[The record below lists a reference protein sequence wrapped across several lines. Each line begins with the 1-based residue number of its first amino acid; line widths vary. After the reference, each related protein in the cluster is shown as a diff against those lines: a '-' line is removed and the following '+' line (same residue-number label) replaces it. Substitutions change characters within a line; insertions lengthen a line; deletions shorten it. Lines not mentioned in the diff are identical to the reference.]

1 MQEREAKLA
10 VPVGFE
16 LPELGGADD
25 GFLAEPQAP
34 KRMRTTYYDTPDL
47 RLARWGASLRHR
59 PGEGWTVKLPVGQEG
74 ALLVRGEHVFPGD
87 GRKPPE
93 EAVDLVRAFVRSGQL
108 SPVVR
113 MRTLRR
119 PVELRDQAGAP
130 LAELVDDEVQ
140 VLDGNRISS
149 RFREIEVELA
159 EGETADALERVLER
173 VLERLRQAGAE
184 AADPTPKYLRALAGR
199 DGQLGPELA
208 QPELDPHA
216 SVEALL
222 RHDLAAGTM
231 RLFRHEAAVRIG
243 EDPEAVHQARVA
255 TRRLRS
261 TLRTF
266 RRLLEPEWTARL
278 RDELKWLADLLGA
291 VRDADVL
298 LARFHR
304 HLAAL
309 PEADAKAGQRL
320 LKSLVERREADRG
333 RLLGVMGE
341 PRYTTLLDD
350 LVAAAAA
357 PALLPGA
364 DQPAD
369 EAMPPLVAK
378 PWRQLRKTVRSA
390 GPDPAD
396 EELHQIRIR
405 AKRVRYAAE
414 AVEPVIGKPA
424 ERFADAAADLQDVL
438 GDQHDAVV
446 GETWLREAARSARR
460 DEALVAGLLVAA
472 ERASAAAS
480 RGAWRSVWQALDKKK
495 LRAWF

>member
-34 KRMRTTYYDTPDL
+34 RRLRTTYYDTPDL

-59 PGEGWTVKLPVGQEG
+59 PGEGWTVKLPEGQDG
-74 ALLVRGEHVFPGD
+74 ALLVRAEHVFPGD
-87 GRKPPE
+87 GRKPPA
-93 EAVDLVRAFVRSGQL
+93 EAVDLVRAFVRSAQL

-119 PVELRDQAGAP
+119 PVELRDQEGVP

-140 VLDGNRISS
+140 VLDGRRIAA
-149 RFREIEVELA
+149 RFREVEVELTEA
-159 EGETADALERVLER
+159 ATGGLLERVLD
-173 VLERLRQAGAE
+173 RLAGAGAE

-199 DGQLGPELA
+199 DGQLGPELP
-208 QPELDPHA
+208 QPSLDQGA

-266 RRLLEPEWTARL
+266 RKLLEPEWTTRL

-298 LARFHR
+298 LGRFEG
-304 HLAAL
+304 HLEAL
-309 PEADAKAGQRL
+309 PEADAEAGRRL
-320 LKSLVERREADRG
+320 LRGLVERREADRG
-333 RLLGVMGE
+333 RLLAAMGE
-341 PRYTTLLDD
+341 SRYATLLDD
-350 LVAAAAA
+350 LVAAALA

-364 DQPAD
+364 DQPAV
-369 EAMPPLVAK
+369 EVMPALVAK
-378 PWRQLRKTVRSA
+378 PWRRLRKTVRAA
-390 GPDPAD
+390 GDDPTD
-396 EELHQIRIR
+396 EELHQVRIR
-405 AKRVRYAAE
+405 AKRARYAAE
-414 AVEPVIGKPA
+414 AVEPVIGKQA

-446 GETWLREAARSARR
+446 GEAWLRQAARSARR
-460 DEALVAGLLVAA
+460 DGAVAAGMLVAA
-472 ERASAAAS
+472 ELAGAAAA
-480 RGAWRSVWQALDKKK
+480 RDAWPSAWKALDKKK
-495 LRAWF
+495 LRSWF